1 MIASKIICVPGG
13 PGSPSGEG
21 TEQDTE
27 SAAPRA
33 R

>member
-1 MIASKIICVPGG
+1 MIASKIICVG

-27 SAAPRA
+27 SAAPTTR
-33 R
+33 